1 MRALHLTRLGF
12 IAFAAALAAA
22 ACPAIAQQGDG
33 QAVVTVLPKQD
44 GGAMPPSVLNQ
55 DLSVKVNGKNAKVT
69 VWQPYK
75 DSNQIELV
83 VLMDSA
89 SRSSLGTQLSEIAS
103 FIKTLPPNIN
113 VTVGYMQNGRA
124 MLSGPLT
131 ADHGQ
136 VVQELHL
143 PAGSIGSDASP
154 YFCLTDLAQHWPS
167 NNPQARREVV
177 MVTDGLDPYQHQFD
191 PDDPYVQSAIA
202 DAVKARLVVYTIY
215 WKNQGRA
222 DQNGFTDNAGQSL
235 MQEVT
240 DATGG
245 RSFWQGVG
253 NPVSFQPFLEDLE
266 RRLRNQYELGFV
278 APAGSKPSVDTFKLN
293 LKAPGTEVSSPQQ
306 VLVVPEAK

>member
-1 MRALHLTRLGF
+1 MRVLKLT
-12 IAFAAALAAA
+12 IVAAALVATAA
-22 ACPAIAQQGDG
+22 PIIAQDGGG
-33 QAVVTVLPKQD
+33 QAVITVLPKQD
-44 GGAMPPSVLNQ
+44 GGAVPPSVQNQ

-113 VTVGYMQNGRA
+113 VAVGYMQNGRA
-124 MLSGPLT
+124 TLSGPLT
-131 ADHGQ
+131 ADHNQ
-136 VVQELHL
+136 VTQELHL
-143 PAGSIGSDASP
+143 PGGSIGSDASP
-154 YFCLTDLAQHWPS
+154 YFCLSDLAKNWPS

-177 MVTDGLDPYQHQFD
+177 MVSDGLDPYQRQFD
-191 PDDPYVQSAIA
+191 PDDPYVLAAIS
-202 DAVKARLVVYTIY
+202 DAVKARLIVYAIY

-222 DQNGFTDNAGQSL
+222 DQSSYADNAGQSL

-240 DATGG
+240 QATGG
-245 RSFWQGVG
+245 RSFYQGLG
-253 NPVSFQPFLEDLE
+253 NPVSFQPFLDELG
-266 RRLRNQYELGFV
+266 RRMRNQYELGFV
-278 APAGSKPSVDTFKLN
+278 APAGSKPSVESFKLN